1 MTQVALICGILSS
14 FWYAAINVLVPMLW
28 PAYSSVNQ
36 TVSEL
41 SAIGAPT
48 RSVWIIVA
56 LPYVL
61 LFAAFGW
68 GVLQASKQNRK
79 LLIDGWL
86 IIFYCIFNVYW
97 PPMHLREV
105 LAAGG
110 GTLSDT
116 LHLVWA
122 SITTILFML
131 IMGFA
136 AFALDKKFRIYTAI
150 SMALLPDLRATARLL
165 DPKPPLVHWR
175 HSTAVAAVVGADRYL
190 LGGDGVV
197 GTSMYDF
204 IRVARQGNGSP
215 DPRAGY

>member
-48 RSVWIIVA
+48 RSVWIIIA

-61 LFAAFGW
+61 LFASFGW

-86 IIFYCIFNVYW
+86 IIFYCLFNVYW
-97 PPMHLREV
+97 PPMHPREV

-116 LHLVWA
+116 LHLV
-122 SITTILFML
+122 
-131 IMGFA
+131 
-136 AFALDKKFRIYTAI
+136 
-150 SMALLPDLRATARLL
+150 
-165 DPKPPLVHWR
+165 
-175 HSTAVAAVVGADRYL
+175 
-190 LGGDGVV
+190 
-197 GTSMYDF
+197 
-204 IRVARQGNGSP
+204 
-215 DPRAGY
+215 